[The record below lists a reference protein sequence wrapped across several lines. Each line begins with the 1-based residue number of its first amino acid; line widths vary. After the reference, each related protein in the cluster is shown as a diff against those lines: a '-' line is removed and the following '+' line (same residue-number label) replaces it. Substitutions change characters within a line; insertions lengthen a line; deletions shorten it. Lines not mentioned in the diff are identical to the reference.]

1 MVLPRFLLSHGN
13 VTKPNSTMKTAA
25 ILSLLTAS
33 ANAFA
38 PSSNVAQSSALNMS
52 PELDGMVGVSV
63 ELGSKPVS
71 TLNSFTNKQI

>member
-1 MVLPRFLLSHGN
+1 
-13 VTKPNSTMKTAA
+13 MKTAA

-38 PSSNVAQSSALNMS
+38 PSPKVSQSAALNMS

-63 ELGSKPVS
+63 ETGSKPVS
-71 TLNSFTNKQI
+71 ILLVHWLENFGKVRV